1 MTKDEI
7 ISTLK
12 DYKRLIAIH
21 ESLLNDYEGVLHAQ
35 VLTDMPR
42 AHGVH
47 SATES
52 AMNKLGHEVNEIKKE
67 IKRVQIWL
75 NYLNEEERF
84 VIEHIYFE
92 ERFINH
98 IINKWCNLGKEYHGS
113 TYWKNK
119 HRDAIR
125 KITHLRTECVPI
137 ASTF

>member
-1 MTKDEI
+1 MTRDEV

-12 DYKRLIAIH
+12 NYKRLIAIH
-21 ESLLNDYEGVLHAQ
+21 ESLLNDYDCCLQAQ

-42 AHGVH
+42 ANGVH

-52 AMNKLGHEVNEIKKE
+52 AMTKLNYELKELKKE
-67 IKRVQIWL
+67 ITRVGIWL

-84 VIEHIYFE
+84 VIEQIYFE
-92 ERFINH
+92 DRFINH
-98 IINKWCNLGKEYHGS
+98 IINKWCNMGKEYHGS

-119 HRDAIR
+119 HREAIR
-125 KITHLRTECVPI
+125 KITQLRPECVPI